1 MFSILF
7 FFMLFVL
14 GIGSNIA
21 MCSCIVTAIR
31 DQFPKLKPWQTI
43 IPVAIVGF
51 TVGLMYTTP
60 VCVQTSFRL
69 HSIFFGHQR
78 TAM

>member
-43 IPVAIVGF
+43 IPVACVGF
-51 TVGLMYTTP
+51 IVGLMYTTP
-60 VCVQTSFRL
+60 VC
-69 HSIFFGHQR
+69 FFKICSRHEPVKKILDS
-78 TAM
+78 